1 MLFQII
7 IAVGLLA
14 ILLNTI
20 LNLSAL
26 IRPRRDALLPAG
38 LPLVSIM
45 IPARDEEDTIRACLE
60 SLSNQDYVNLEV
72 LVLDDNSTDNTA
84 TIVREVSAQDDRIK
98 LFTGKPLPEEWA
110 GKPYACAQL
119 AEKAGGDWLLFVD
132 ADTVHE
138 THMVR
143 SVLATAIEHNTALLS
158 GFPRQIAGS
167 FLQKVGIPLIYFI
180 IMSWFPIW
188 WLQNARHPRGSLA
201 IGQFLLFRR
210 ADYEA
215 AGGHNGVKSRI
226 LEDVWLGIEITRRG
240 GRHLAIDLTPVTACH
255 MYRNVRGMWEGF
267 TKWCYSVA
275 SLSLPGLVVLI
286 LAAYFFYVAPFFYL
300 WQQFFGSPRPQ
311 VLGVI
316 IVFQVFVV
324 LLIRFMVSERLQES
338 LLSPVLHLPG
348 IIFLMCNAI
357 LACVRWVT
365 GAGVTWKNRLYN
377 RESSVK

>member
-1 MLFQII
+1 VLFQII

-26 IRPRRDALLPAG
+26 IRPRRDALLPSG

-72 LVLDDNSTDNTA
+72 LVLDDNSTVNTA
-84 TIVREVSAQDDRIK
+84 TFVREVSAQDDRIK

-286 LAAYFFYVAPFFYL
+286 LAAYFFYVARFSTSGCCL
-300 WQQFFGSPRPQ
+300 RGSGPQ